1 MPLTK
6 QKLLF
11 GFICLQ
17 LLGAAALILSF
28 YVGVWQLELLISFTP
43 LLVTV
48 LIASISIS
56 SLLIALLKN
65 FKQNLPF
72 LILAGATWLAALFI
86 LFHAFTAQVPVKVAA
101 SSGETITFATFNKLY
116 SNYDIERSTSYL
128 HQQAVDIIAMQ
139 EVRPA
144 QVSGIAE
151 QLGLEHTHTSRT
163 FATSGGT
170 SVVLF
175 SRYPFVS
182 VETIEL
188 ATKHPVVRA
197 EIKTPHSGNVVV
209 YSVHIPVPSSP
220 FLYNKR
226 NIVLDSLAEAV
237 QKETLPVLIGGD
249 FNTTVYSP
257 VMRTF
262 SGTVSSHITPI
273 TTERIPACS
282 WYGYG
287 SFMCVRIDHI
297 FAPKNAQVTRLTI
310 SPDIGADHRAIIADI
325 ILERSVH

>member
-17 LLGAAALILSF
+17 FLGAVALILSF
-28 YVGVWQLELLISFTP
+28 YVEVWQLELLVSFTP

-65 FKQNLPF
+65 FKQNLPL
-72 LILAGATWLAALFI
+72 LILASATWLAALFI

-128 HQQAVDIIAMQ
+128 RQQAVDIIAMQ

-170 SVVLF
+170 SVALF

-188 ATKHPVVRA
+188 ATEHPVVRA

-226 NIVLDSLAEAV
+226 NIVLDSLAETI
-237 QKETLPVLIGGD
+237 QKETLPVIIGGD
-249 FNTTVYSP
+249 FNTTAFSP
-257 VMRTF
+257 AMRSF
-262 SGTVSSHITPI
+262 SREVELSIQPVA
-273 TTERIPACS
+273 TERIPACS
-282 WYGYG
+282 WFGYG
-287 SFMCVRIDHI
+287 APMCVRIDHI
-297 FAPKNAQVTRLTI
+297 FAPKNAQITNLTI
-310 SPDIGADHRAIIADI
+310 SPGIGSDHRAVIAEI
-325 ILERSVH
+325 ALQ